1 MVFLASQ
8 SSLEPVPLERIGR
21 EGMVPR
27 AFLAQIMLGLRRAD
41 LVASVRG
48 YRGGYLL
55 TRSGSSITVRDVVEA
70 LEEDLSLVSCLMTSQ
85 PVAAC
90 PVGQL
95 DSCLTRVFWQ
105 RARQAL
111 TEIMEHTTLADL
123 APPKT
128 PVAEIIHA

>member
-21 EGMVPR
+21 EGRIPR
-27 AFLAQIMLGLRRAD
+27 PFLAQIMRGLRRAG

-55 TRSGSSITVRDVVEA
+55 TRSGSHITVREVVET
-70 LEEDLSLVSCLMTSQ
+70 LEENLYLVHCLINGECSLF
-85 PVAAC
+85 
-90 PVGQL
+90 

-105 RARQAL
+105 RARQSL
-111 TEIMEHTTLADL
+111 TEMMERTTLADL
-123 APPKT
+123 APPGA
-128 PVAEIIHA
+128 PVTAETIGEIVGT